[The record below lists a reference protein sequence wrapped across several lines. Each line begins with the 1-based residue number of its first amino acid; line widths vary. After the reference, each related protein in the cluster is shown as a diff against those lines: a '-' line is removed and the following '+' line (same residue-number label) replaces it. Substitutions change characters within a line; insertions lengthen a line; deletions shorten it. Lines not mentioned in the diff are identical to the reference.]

1 MSHSSPRR
9 CMVGHIE
16 MDVHNCPGCI
26 AATMERSDTR
36 STQSPRKE
44 SWLRLCAKSPK
55 VELRVLRCE
64 QQLMEKPG
72 ALTACSPGPTTKSR
86 GSKRNSAETPATRL
100 PNQKRIG
107 GRVINVFV
115 CVPCTSRFIFFVCIL
130 TPHIPARGCATS
142 ILECVLDIV
151 PVNVCIYKKACIH
164 AYLRSA
170 DRQDRQDRKTGRQT
184 NKRTDRRIDKLCGW
198 TDG

>member
-1 MSHSSPRR
+1 
-9 CMVGHIE
+9 

-72 ALTACSPGPTTKSR
+72 ALTACSPAPRRNLAEASETRPKHPQPGYPIRSVSVVELSMYLCVYRVHPDLFSLYVFSHHIFLLAGAPRPSLSVCLTLCLSMCASTK
-86 GSKRNSAETPATRL
+86 K
-100 PNQKRIG
+100 
-107 GRVINVFV
+107 
-115 CVPCTSRFIFFVCIL
+115 
-130 TPHIPARGCATS
+130 
-142 ILECVLDIV
+142 
-151 PVNVCIYKKACIH
+151 H
-164 AYLRSA
+164 AYMRTYV
-170 DRQDRQDRKTGRQT
+170 QQT
-184 NKRTDRRIDKLCGW
+184 DRTDRTERQVDRPTNGR
-198 TDG
+198 TEG